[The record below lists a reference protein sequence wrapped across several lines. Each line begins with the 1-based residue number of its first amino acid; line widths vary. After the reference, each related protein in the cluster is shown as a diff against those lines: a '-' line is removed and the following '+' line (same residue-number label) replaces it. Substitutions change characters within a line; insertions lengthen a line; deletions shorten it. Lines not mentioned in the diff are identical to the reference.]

1 MNQLHPCHEFRYHLH
16 HLVQTCSYKFS
27 GVFDACPFFGGFEH
41 HLQGFVSITVFF
53 CPPVLMNILSGQH
66 SSSKTCL
73 NIPISSMKSTF
84 TYSSPGK
91 NWASVAAKFTES
103 HVKFSIPSFLTFPKS
118 SSNDQS
124 HYLLFGVSLSLRG
137 AMFLATFNDTSSCN
151 LATRHLLEPWELG
164 GFVLSLFGV
173 LFPTF
178 QTFANG
184 MSTVFFFPKNLWNSF
199 KQKIRLSMGASPKTI
214 LQAFCTRKVWVWP
227 WR

>member
-1 MNQLHPCHEFRYHLH
+1 MNFEGYHLH
-16 HLVQTCSYKFS
+16 HLVQTWRKQFHTNSAEFS
-27 GVFDACPFFGGFEH
+27 MHVLFFVGFEH
-41 HLQGFVSITVFF
+41 HLQGFVSITFLF
-53 CPPVLMNILSGQH
+53 CPPALRNILSGRH
-66 SSSKTCL
+66 SSSKTCWTLL

-91 NWASVAAKFTES
+91 NEPVLQLNLQSPMS
-103 HVKFSIPSFLTFPKS
+103 NSIPSFLTFPKS

-173 LFPTF
+173 LILSNKPLRMEC
-178 QTFANG
+178 QQG
-184 MSTVFFFPKNLWNSF
+184 FFPKKSVKLIQTKN
-199 KQKIRLSMGASPKTI
+199 QMSMGASPKNH
-214 LQAFCTRKVWVWP
+214 P
-227 WR
+227 PS